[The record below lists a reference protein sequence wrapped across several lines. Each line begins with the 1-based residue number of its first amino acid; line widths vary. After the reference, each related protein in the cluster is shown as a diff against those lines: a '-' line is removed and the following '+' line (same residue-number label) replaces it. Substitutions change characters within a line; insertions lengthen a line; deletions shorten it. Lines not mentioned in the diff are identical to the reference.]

1 MKFQVVT
8 LLQILPADLQKQ
20 NPLMV
25 EVIQSHHCWTAKLCQ
40 CMNSILSIT
49 TYIGSIYRIPVLDHA
64 IHTSKSNSWFN
75 TYDFILRW
83 FPRIIFNWPIL
94 SQVLIWSNFSY
105 KISIWGPICIFIM
118 ARIKSSV
125 FSTYISSTP
134 LIHRFEKV
142 TIYQCKYHL
151 CIWTLLRTSQY
162 FLFPGWPRIDG
173 KEFFRQARFV
183 SILAT
188 FCRNY

>member
-1 MKFQVVT
+1 MKFQAVT

-25 EVIQSHHCWTAKLCQ
+25 EVIQSNHWTAKLCQ
-40 CMNSILSIT
+40 YMNSILNIT
-49 TYIGSIYRIPVLDHA
+49 TYTGSIYRIPVLDHA
-64 IHTSKSNSWFN
+64 IHTPKSNSWFHA
-75 TYDFILRW
+75 YDFIHWW
-83 FPRIIFNWPIL
+83 FTQIIFNWPIL

-105 KISIWGPICIFIM
+105 KISIWGPICIFVM

-125 FSTYISSTP
+125 FSTHISSSTP

-162 FLFPGWPRIDG
+162 FLFPGRPRIDG

-183 SILAT
+183 SILGT
-188 FCRNY
+188 FCSNY